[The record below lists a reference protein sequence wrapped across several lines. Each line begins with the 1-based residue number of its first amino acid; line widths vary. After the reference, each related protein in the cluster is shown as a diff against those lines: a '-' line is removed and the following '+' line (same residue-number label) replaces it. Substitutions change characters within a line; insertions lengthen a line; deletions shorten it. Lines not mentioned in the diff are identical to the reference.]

1 MKSNKYKYFIIS
13 VVFWMTL
20 IVYLHKTLGYRHVA
34 NLYATD
40 PLSWD
45 EIINNIPI
53 YFIGSIVMTVIIYF
67 IYKTAQKDKEKREE
81 EARKRIEAR
90 KKITKEK
97 KSKKSE
103 SDKEEKQVN

>member
-13 VVFWMTL
+13 VIFWMTL

-53 YFIGSIVMTVIIYF
+53 YFIGSIVMTVVIYF
-67 IYKTAQKDKEKREE
+67 IYETAQKDKKNRED

-90 KKITKEK
+90 KKKKKVQESKTENEK
-97 KSKKSE
+97 NE
-103 SDKEEKQVN
+103 

>member
-1 MKSNKYKYFIIS
+1 MKLNKYKYFIIS
-13 VVFWMTL
+13 VVFWMAL
-20 IVYLHKTLGYRHVA
+20 IIYLHKTSGYRHVA
-34 NLYATD
+34 NLDATY

-53 YFIGSIVMTVIIYF
+53 YFIGSIVMTVVIYY

-90 KKITKEK
+90 KKKIKVQ
-97 KSKKSE
+97 KSDE
-103 SDKEEKQVN
+103 SKTVNEEND